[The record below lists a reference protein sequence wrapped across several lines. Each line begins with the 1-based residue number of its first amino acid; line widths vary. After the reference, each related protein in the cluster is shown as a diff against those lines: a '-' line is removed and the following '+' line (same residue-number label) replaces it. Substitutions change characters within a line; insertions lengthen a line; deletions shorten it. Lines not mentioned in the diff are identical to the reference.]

1 MKDNP
6 SQSVTNTDRPLDGL
20 DIPFLEEQN
29 NYVGGVVVDQSEYDA
44 SNIDANKEL
53 WKLNI
58 VLALVSCWIAVSLTG
73 WGTVQL
79 EEGKRN
85 KIFDVSKYLS
95 QVSQYEVF
103 FPEIVNVWFIIF
115 SQWLAMGLYAWTL
128 AAPLLFPDR
137 DFS

>member
-6 SQSVTNTDRPLDGL
+6 SESVTNTDRPLDGL

-29 NYVGGVVVDQSEYDA
+29 NYVGGVVVDQPEDEA
-44 SNIDANKEL
+44 NNINANREL

-73 WGTVQL
+73 WGTIQS

-85 KIFDVSKYLS
+85 NFFDVLKCFS
-95 QVSQYEVF
+95 QVSQYEIF
-103 FPEIVNVWFIIF
+103 FPEIVNVWFIIS

-128 AAPLLFPDR
+128 AAPVIFPDR